1 MADANTNG
9 TLSAD
14 GRVARGERTREA
26 VVEAHAALLREG
38 TLKPTG
44 KVIAERAGIS
54 LRAFWLNFNDLETL
68 LQATTAYWLQSDER
82 LRRAVDPALPL
93 ERRVDDYCAQRV
105 ARLENIAPAVRS
117 AVLGEPFSPAL
128 QASRHDHVRRS
139 LDDLGEAFAPELA
152 AAGPHRETLATSLF
166 LATSWSTW
174 INLRDDLDLDVD
186 AAAAVMH
193 HTLTALLAHPG

>member
-1 MADANTNG
+1 MADASPSG
-9 TLSAD
+9 TLSTD

-54 LRAFWLNFNDLETL
+54 LRAFWLNFNDLEAL

-82 LRRAVDPALPL
+82 LRRPVDPALPL
-93 ERRVDDYCAQRV
+93 DRRIDDYSAQRA

-128 QASRHDHVRRS
+128 AASREDHVRRS
-139 LDDLGEAFAPELA
+139 SRDLRATFARELA
-152 AAGPHRETLATSLF
+152 GDDAGTLAASLF
-166 LATSWSTW
+166 AATSWSTW
-174 INLRDDLDLDVD
+174 INLRDDLGLDVD
-186 AAAAVMH
+186 AATRVMR
-193 HTLTALLAHPG
+193 HTLSALLTLR